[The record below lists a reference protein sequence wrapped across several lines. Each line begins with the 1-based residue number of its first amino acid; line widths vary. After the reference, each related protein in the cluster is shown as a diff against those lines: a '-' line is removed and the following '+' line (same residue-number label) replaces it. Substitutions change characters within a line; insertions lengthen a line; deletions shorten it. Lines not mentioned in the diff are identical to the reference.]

1 MTVDYYQKYLKYKA
15 KYLQLKEQM
24 GNAYGQKFFN
34 YKCMNGI
41 FIGCKC
47 TKFSL
52 HAPDGPIDIPLREK
66 CQTIIDK
73 KLEKN
78 VVMNIKSIDIIKF
91 N

>member
-41 FIGCKC
+41 FIG
-47 TKFSL
+47 
-52 HAPDGPIDIPLREK
+52 
-66 CQTIIDK
+66 
-73 KLEKN
+73 
-78 VVMNIKSIDIIKF
+78 
-91 N
+91 